1 MYSDLRS
8 GDMRSKFSA
17 VLTRMFFSAFI
28 VGSSSAAENAFGSLI
43 SDNTNN
49 SSVSIPLEQGQVI
62 DMALHP
68 LIRNAAATNTLM
80 AVMISPELKLALI
93 RTQSGDNYFVRIGD
107 KLGNAKGTITAIKAN
122 AIEVT
127 EEGEIVSLD
136 VRNRGASNETI

>member
-1 MYSDLRS
+1 
-8 GDMRSKFSA
+8 MRSKFLV
-17 VLTRMFFSAFI
+17 VLTGMFFSAFI

-93 RTQSGDNYFVRIGD
+93 R
-107 KLGNAKGTITAIKAN
+107 
-122 AIEVT
+122 
-127 EEGEIVSLD
+127 
-136 VRNRGASNETI
+136 